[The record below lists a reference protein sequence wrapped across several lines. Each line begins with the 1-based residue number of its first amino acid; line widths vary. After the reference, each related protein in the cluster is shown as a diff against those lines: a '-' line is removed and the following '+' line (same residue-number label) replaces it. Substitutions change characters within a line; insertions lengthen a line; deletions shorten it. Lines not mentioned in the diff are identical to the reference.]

1 MCIYAEISLHPSNKN
16 IGSLFQ
22 PFDPIPKD
30 CVHSFQGIGGEAQ
43 LKRQIMTFSLIFL
56 WLFLLPVRAIADQ
69 CVEGDCVNGKGTKI
83 FSTGHK
89 YTGEFKNG
97 KLDGEGYMTLPL
109 GRTLKGRFRNNSVF
123 EGTFTYPNG
132 QVYIGQWEFLERN
145 GRGTMKYADGR
156 VYVSEF
162 KSGLRHGKG
171 IMTWPSGR
179 RYEGEFVRGKHTG
192 KGIMTYPDGRV
203 YKGDFLDGEQSG
215 SGVMTFP
222 NGERLEGQFVAGKY
236 ILPR

>member
-1 MCIYAEISLHPSNKN
+1 MSIHAAINPHPSNTDFGN
-16 IGSLFQ
+16 LYH
-22 PFDPIPKD
+22 PFDRLSKNRVLSSKRPLGQ
-30 CVHSFQGIGGEAQ
+30 VR
-43 LKRQIMTFSLIFL
+43 LKRQIMNFSLVFI
-56 WLFLLPVRAIADQ
+56 WLILLPVRAIADQ
-69 CVEGDCVNGKGTKI
+69 CVEGDCVNGKSTKI

-109 GRTLKGRFRNNSVF
+109 GRTLKGRFRDNSVF

-156 VYVSEF
+156 VYIGEF

-179 RYEGEFVRGKHTG
+179 RHEGWFVRGKRTG
-192 KGIMTYPDGRV
+192 EGIMTYPDGRV
-203 YKGDFLDGEQSG
+203 YKGDFLNGERSG
-215 SGVMTFP
+215 RGVMTLP
-222 NGERLEGQFVAGKY
+222 NGERLEGQFVDGKY
-236 ILPR
+236 VLPR

>member
-1 MCIYAEISLHPSNKN
+1 MRIHAEFNVQPNRIDFGNLY
-16 IGSLFQ
+16 Q
-22 PFDPIPKD
+22 PFNRQSKD
-30 CVHSFQGIGGEAQ
+30 CVLSSKRPLGEVN
-43 LKRQIMTFSLIFL
+43 LKRQIMTFSLILL
-56 WLFLLPVRAIADQ
+56 WLFLLPICAIADQ

-109 GRTLKGRFRNNSVF
+109 GRTLKGWFRDNSVF

-156 VYVSEF
+156 VYIGEF

-179 RYEGEFVRGKHTG
+179 RYEGDFIRGKRSG
-192 KGIMTYPDGRV
+192 KGILSYPDGRV
-203 YKGDFLDGEQSG
+203 YTGDFLDGERSG
-215 SGVMTFP
+215 SGVMKFP
-222 NGERLEGQFVAGKY
+222 NGKHLEGQFVEGKY
-236 ILPR
+236 ALPR

>member
-1 MCIYAEISLHPSNKN
+1 MRIHAEFNPHPNN
-16 IGSLFQ
+16 MDFGNLCQ
-22 PFDPIPKD
+22 PFDRLSKD
-30 CVHSFQGIGGEAQ
+30 RVLSSKRPWGEVH
-43 LKRQIMTFSLIFL
+43 LKRQIINFSLVFI
-56 WLFLLPVRAIADQ
+56 WLILLPVRAIADQ

-109 GRTLKGRFRNNSVF
+109 GRTLKGRFRDNSVF

-156 VYVSEF
+156 VYTGEF

-179 RYEGEFVRGKHTG
+179 RYEGDFIRGKRSG
-192 KGIMTYPDGRV
+192 KGILSYPDGRV
-203 YKGDFLDGEQSG
+203 YTGDFLDGERSG

-222 NGERLEGQFVAGKY
+222 NGERLEGQFVDGKY
-236 ILPR
+236 VLPR

>member
-1 MCIYAEISLHPSNKN
+1 MRILTTINPHTKSMDFGNLY
-16 IGSLFQ
+16 Q
-22 PFDPIPKD
+22 PFDRQAKD
-30 CVHSFQGIGGEAQ
+30 CVLSSKRPLGEVH
-43 LKRQIMTFSLIFL
+43 LKRQIMTFSFILL
-56 WLFLLPVRAIADQ
+56 WLFLLPIRAIADQ

-97 KLDGEGYMTLPL
+97 KLDGGGNMTLPL
-109 GRTLKGRFRNNSVF
+109 GRTLKGRFRDNSVF

-156 VYVSEF
+156 VYIGEF

-171 IMTWPSGR
+171 VLTWPSGR
-179 RYEGEFVRGKHTG
+179 RYEGEFVRGKRTG

-203 YKGDFLDGEQSG
+203 YKGDFLDGERSG

-222 NGERLEGQFVAGKY
+222 NGERLEGQFVEGNY
-236 ILPR
+236 VLPR

>member
-1 MCIYAEISLHPSNKN
+1 MCIHAEINPHPSNKN

-22 PFDPIPKD
+22 PFDRIPKD
-30 CVHSFQGIGGEAQ
+30 RVVFFQGIGGEAQ
-43 LKRQIMTFSLIFL
+43 LMRQIMTFSLIFL
-56 WLFLLPVRAIADQ
+56 CLFFLPVRAIADQ

-109 GRTLKGRFRNNSVF
+109 GRTLKGRFRDNSVF

-156 VYVSEF
+156 VYIGEF

-171 IMTWPSGR
+171 TMTWPSGR
-179 RYEGEFVRGKHTG
+179 RYEGDFVHGKRTG
-192 KGIMTYPDGRV
+192 KGTMVYPDGRI
-203 YKGDFLDGEQSG
+203 YKGDFQNGEHTG
-215 SGVMTFP
+215 RGVMTLP
-222 NGERLEGQFVAGKY
+222 NGERLEGQFVDGEY
-236 ILPR
+236 VGP